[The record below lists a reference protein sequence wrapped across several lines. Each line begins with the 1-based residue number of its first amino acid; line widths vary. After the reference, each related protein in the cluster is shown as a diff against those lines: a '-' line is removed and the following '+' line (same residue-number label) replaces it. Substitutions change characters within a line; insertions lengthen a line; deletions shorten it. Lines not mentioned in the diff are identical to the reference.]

1 MTPARPRG
9 ATPTKQRIFETAV
22 ELFSREGYSAVSV
35 RDLTRAVGIK
45 ESSLYNHFASKE
57 GILEAIYQ
65 HFQAEMGKVKPPSN
79 LPELL
84 ATVPTEVLLRKGFE
98 RFLDVADTPLMARIY
113 RILVVEQFRDPRAR
127 DLMEGLFEFPLAA
140 ATQLFEAMTQDAASL
155 STARRL
161 AITYQYA
168 LHALVAQYSLKKHH
182 GLDTHAIEQRI
193 SEHIAG
199 SAALIDRHLKGA
211 SQ

>member
-1 MTPARPRG
+1 MSPTRPRG
-9 ATPTKQRIFETAV
+9 ATPTKQRIFEAAV
-22 ELFSREGYSAVSV
+22 ELFSCEGYSAVSV

-57 GILEAIYQ
+57 AILEAIYQ
-65 HFQAEMGKVKPPSN
+65 HFQAEMAKVRPPSN
-79 LPELL
+79 LSDLI
-84 ATVPTEVLLRKGFE
+84 ATVPTEFLLRKGFE
-98 RFLDVADTPLMARIY
+98 RFLEVADTPLMARIY
-113 RILVVEQFRDPRAR
+113 RILVVEQFRDPRAC

-140 ATQLFEAMTQDAASL
+140 ATQLFEAMAQAASSL
-155 STARRL
+155 GTARQL

-182 GLDTHAIEQRI
+182 GQDTREIEQRI

-199 SAALIDRHLKGA
+199 TAALIDRLLKGA